1 MTFNDS
7 VQRELADPCWLPT
20 SFGAGRDEIIEML
33 DELVAEY
40 DALSRRK
47 LADKITALVTASTRS
62 LSSADFL
69 RMQRQ
74 TLFILS
80 AVIDEMPDCPE
91 KYGVAYAIGSNTLAG
106 RSMSEIAAKL
116 GTTRALISHRAVDF
130 CRRYQLPPSPYMK
143 AAK

>member
-1 MTFNDS
+1 LTFNDI
-7 VQRELADPCWLPT
+7 VQRELADPNWRHPYEDEDDTPT
-20 SFGAGRDEIIEML
+20 C
-33 DELVAEY
+33 ELEVA
-40 DALSRRK
+40 RK
-47 LADKITALVTASTRS
+47 MMS
-62 LSSADFL
+62 
-69 RMQRQ
+69 
-74 TLFILS
+74 ILS

-91 KYGVAYAIGSNTLAG
+91 KYGVAYAIGSNNLAG